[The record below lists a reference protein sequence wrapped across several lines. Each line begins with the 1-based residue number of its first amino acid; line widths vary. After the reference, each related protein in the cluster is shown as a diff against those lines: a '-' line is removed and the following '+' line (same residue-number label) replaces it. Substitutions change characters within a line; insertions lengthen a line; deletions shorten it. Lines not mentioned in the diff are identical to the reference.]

1 MRARGWRWYVGLVF
15 TVVLV
20 IVLIYPVGQAAGV
33 GR

>member
-1 MRARGWRWYVGLVF
+1 VGLVF

-20 IVLIYPVGQAAGV
+20 IVLIYLVGQAAGV

>member
-1 MRARGWRWYVGLVF
+1 VAGGWYVGLVF

-20 IVLIYPVGQAAGV
+20 IVLIYLVGQAAGV